1 MTDARPLSGMTVIDL
16 TQVLAGPFA
25 TMTLGDYGADVIKI
39 EAVGRGDRS
48 RSLDPYP
55 EYFDTVNRNKRSV
68 TVDLSRDAGQE
79 IVRRL
84 AGDADILVESMKPGR
99 PERFNIAYDDLRAVN
114 PEILYC
120 SISGFGPDSPYEGVA
135 AWDMVI
141 QAMSGIMS
149 MTGERDGPPLWSGFA
164 SGDLAAGLYAVQ
176 SILAAVLAR
185 EQGEITGQWIEVPML
200 DAAISLL
207 TVRAGHSFGTGEPFP
222 RQGTHHPTIAPFGT
236 FECAD
241 GAIVIATGT
250 DSLYRDFC
258 AAIDRPDLAADDR
271 FVTLADRLE
280 HRDELLAEI
289 TPVIKAESMA
299 TWIDRLH
306 DRGIPAGP
314 IHDTVTVWD
323 DEHVRKRGLQRTMDR
338 SQRQDATVIDHPVHF
353 TDVLTRLDRPPEN
366 LGEST
371 DAVLSDHGY
380 GETEITELR
389 SAGVID

>member
-1 MTDARPLSGMTVIDL
+1 MTEALPLSGMTVIDL

-25 TMTLGDYGADVIKI
+25 TMTLGDFGADVIKI

-68 TVDLSRDAGQE
+68 TVDLRRDAGQE

-84 AGDADILVESMKPGR
+84 TRDADILIESMKPGR

-114 PEILYC
+114 PSLIYC
-120 SISGFGPDSPYEGVA
+120 SISGFGSDSPYEGVA
-135 AWDMVI
+135 AWDMLI

-176 SILAAVLAR
+176 SVLAAVLAR
-185 EQGEITGQWIEVPML
+185 EQGAIDGQWIEVPML

-207 TVRAGHSFGTGEPFP
+207 TVRAGHSFGTGQPFP
-222 RQGTHHPTIAPFGT
+222 RQGNRHPRIAPFGT

-241 GAIVIATGT
+241 GSIVIATGT
-250 DSLYRDFC
+250 DSLFRDFC
-258 AAIDRPDLAADDR
+258 AVIDRPELADDAR
-271 FVTLADRLE
+271 FGTITDRLE
-280 HRDELLAEI
+280 NRDELLAEI
-289 TPVIKAESMA
+289 VPVIKDESMA

-314 IHDTVTVWD
+314 IYDTNNVWD
-323 DEHVRKRGLQRTMDR
+323 DEHVIKRGLKR
-338 SQRQDATVIDHPVHF
+338 SMNRADRQDATVIDHPVHF
-353 TDVLTRLDRPPEN
+353 TDVLTRLDRPPES

-371 DAVLSDHGY
+371 AAVLSDHGY
-380 GETEITELR
+380 AETEITDLR
-389 SAGVID
+389 SSGVID